1 MIRRLFNNTQS
12 LTGRL
17 ELFFLLVSIVIGMLC
32 FALVSGALLWSED
45 RVGERRIMIDKKEA
59 IEHFRRHPGDG
70 MIKLD
75 LLTTAYNDINLIP
88 PIYKPFLQDKQYFL
102 GEVGQEPNTRMIYM
116 STFNQ
121 NGEEHPIILISLID
135 EIEITSTEFVYV
147 IVMVLAVVTA
157 LILIFGSL
165 LLRLSQRLIEPVSAL
180 KVQLDQH
187 QGDTSQKFIVPEGS
201 AKEFQTLAS
210 QLNEYRSQINQVIK
224 REQAFARYASHEL
237 RTPLTV
243 MKGSSSLLARS
254 PSTPFQERQ
263 IGRIQDATQQMS
275 TMVDALLGLVRYERN
290 TDDSP
295 VRTISEQELHSI
307 VALSQAQADEKS
319 LEFNVQIL
327 GHPQTK
333 ATTAVLN
340 ITLSN
345 LIRNGIA
352 ATSAGTIHITM
363 TDTTLS
369 VRDEG
374 EGFSSVPDAEGH
386 GLGLMIVDDL
396 CRRYG
401 WQFTIDTH
409 SEGGCEAVIDL
420 SSEHHEAFSEQL
432 PQH

>member
-17 ELFFLLVSIVIGMLC
+17 ELFFLLVSVVIGLLC

-59 IEHFRRHPGDG
+59 IEHFRNHPDSGI
-70 MIKLD
+70 IKLD
-75 LLTTAYNDINLIP
+75 LLTTAYNNINLVP
-88 PIYKPFLQDKQYFL
+88 ELYQPFIQNKKYFL
-102 GEVGQEPNTRMIYM
+102 AEVADEPDTRMIYM
-116 STFNQ
+116 STYTQ
-121 NGEEHPIILISLID
+121 DGEEHPIILISLID
-135 EIEITSTEFVYV
+135 EIEITSNEFMFVL
-147 IVMVLAVVTA
+147 VMVLAVVIG
-157 LILIFGSL
+157 LLLIFGSL
-165 LLRLSQRLIEPVSAL
+165 LSRLSLRLIEPVSAL
-180 KVQLDQH
+180 KTQLDRH
-187 QGDTSQKFIVPEGS
+187 QGDTTQKFVVPEGS
-201 AKEFQTLAS
+201 ANEFQTLAN
-210 QLNEYRSQINQVIK
+210 QLNEYRHQINQVIK

-254 PSTPFQERQ
+254 PSTSFQERQ
-263 IGRIQDATQQMS
+263 IGRIQDATLQMS

-295 VRTISEQELHSI
+295 VRTISEQELHNI

-319 LEFNVQIL
+319 LEFNLQIL

-409 SEGGCEAVIDL
+409 PNDGCVATIDL
-420 SSEHHEAFSEQL
+420 STEVTDGESQDEEM
-432 PQH
+432 

>member
-17 ELFFLLVSIVIGMLC
+17 ELFFLLVSVVIGLLC

-59 IEHFRRHPGDG
+59 IEHFRNHPDSGI
-70 MIKLD
+70 IKLD
-75 LLTTAYNDINLIP
+75 LLTTAYNNINFVPEL
-88 PIYKPFLQDKQYFL
+88 YQPFIQNKKYFL
-102 GEVGQEPNTRMIYM
+102 AEVADEPDTRMIYM
-116 STFNQ
+116 STYTQ
-121 NGEEHPIILISLID
+121 DGEEHPIILISLID
-135 EIEITSTEFVYV
+135 EIEITSNEFMFVL
-147 IVMVLAVVTA
+147 VMVLAVVIG
-157 LILIFGSL
+157 LLLIFGSL
-165 LLRLSQRLIEPVSAL
+165 LSRLSLRLIEPVSAL
-180 KVQLDQH
+180 KTQLDRH
-187 QGDTSQKFIVPEGS
+187 QGDTTQKFVVPEGS
-201 AKEFQTLAS
+201 ANEFQTLAN
-210 QLNEYRSQINQVIK
+210 QLNEYRHQINQVIK

-254 PSTPFQERQ
+254 PSTSFQERQ
-263 IGRIQDATQQMS
+263 IGRIQDATLQMS

-295 VRTISEQELHSI
+295 VRTISEQELHNI

-409 SEGGCEAVIDL
+409 PNDGCVATIDL
-420 SSEHHEAFSEQL
+420 STEVTDGESQDEEM
-432 PQH
+432 

>member
-17 ELFFLLVSIVIGMLC
+17 ELFFLLVSVVIGLLC

-59 IEHFRRHPGDG
+59 IEHFRNHPDSGI
-70 MIKLD
+70 IKLD
-75 LLTTAYNDINLIP
+75 LLTTAYNDINLVP
-88 PIYKPFLQDKQYFL
+88 ELYQPFIQDKKYFL
-102 GEVGQEPNTRMIYM
+102 AEVADEPDTRMIYM
-116 STFNQ
+116 STYTQ
-121 NGEEHPIILISLID
+121 DGEEHPIILLSLID
-135 EIEITSTEFVYV
+135 EIEITSNEFMFVL
-147 IVMVLAVVTA
+147 VMVLAVVIG
-157 LILIFGSL
+157 LLLIFGSL
-165 LLRLSQRLIEPVSAL
+165 LSRLSLRLIEPVSAL
-180 KVQLDQH
+180 KTQLDRH
-187 QGDTSQKFIVPEGS
+187 QGDTTQKFVVPEGS
-201 AKEFQTLAS
+201 ANEFQTLAN
-210 QLNEYRSQINQVIK
+210 QLNEYRHQINQVIK

-254 PSTPFQERQ
+254 PSTSFQERQ
-263 IGRIQDATQQMS
+263 IGRIQDATLQMS

-295 VRTISEQELHSI
+295 VRTISEQELHNI

-409 SEGGCEAVIDL
+409 PNDGCVATIDL
-420 SSEHHEAFSEQL
+420 STEVTDGESQDEEM
-432 PQH
+432 

>member
-17 ELFFLLVSIVIGMLC
+17 ELFFLLVSVVIGLLC

-59 IEHFRRHPGDG
+59 IEHFRNHPDSGI
-70 MIKLD
+70 IKLD
-75 LLTTAYNDINLIP
+75 LLTTAYNDINLVP
-88 PIYKPFLQDKQYFL
+88 ELYQPFIQEKKYFL
-102 GEVGQEPNTRMIYM
+102 AEVADEPDTRMIYM
-116 STFNQ
+116 STYTQ
-121 NGEEHPIILISLID
+121 DGEEHPIILISLID
-135 EIEITSTEFVYV
+135 EIEITSNEFMFVL
-147 IVMVLAVVTA
+147 VMVLAVVIG
-157 LILIFGSL
+157 LLLIFGSL
-165 LLRLSQRLIEPVSAL
+165 LSRLSLRLIEPVSAL
-180 KVQLDQH
+180 KTQLDRH
-187 QGDTSQKFIVPEGS
+187 QGDTTQKFVVPEGS
-201 AKEFQTLAS
+201 ANEFQTLAN
-210 QLNEYRSQINQVIK
+210 QLNEYRHQINQVIK

-254 PSTPFQERQ
+254 PSTSFQERQ
-263 IGRIQDATQQMS
+263 IGRIQEATQQMS

-295 VRTISEQELHSI
+295 VRTISEQELHNI

-319 LEFNVQIL
+319 LEFNVQIW

-409 SEGGCEAVIDL
+409 PNDGCVATIDL
-420 SSEHHEAFSEQL
+420 STEVTDGESQDEEM
-432 PQH
+432 

>member
-17 ELFFLLVSIVIGMLC
+17 ELFFLLVSVVIGLLC

-59 IEHFRRHPGDG
+59 IEHFRNHPDSGI
-70 MIKLD
+70 IKLD
-75 LLTTAYNDINLIP
+75 LLTTAYNNINLVP
-88 PIYKPFLQDKQYFL
+88 ELYQPFIQNKKYFL
-102 GEVGQEPNTRMIYM
+102 AEVADEPDTRMIYM
-116 STFNQ
+116 STYTQ
-121 NGEEHPIILISLID
+121 DGEEHPIILISLID
-135 EIEITSTEFVYV
+135 EIEITSNEFMFVL
-147 IVMVLAVVTA
+147 VMVLAVVIG
-157 LILIFGSL
+157 LLLIFGSL
-165 LLRLSQRLIEPVSAL
+165 LSRLSLRLIEPVSAL
-180 KVQLDQH
+180 KIQLDRH
-187 QGDTSQKFIVPEGS
+187 QGDTTQKFVVPEGS
-201 AKEFQTLAS
+201 ANEFQTLAN
-210 QLNEYRSQINQVIK
+210 QLNEYRHQINQVIK

-254 PSTPFQERQ
+254 PSTSFQERQ
-263 IGRIQDATQQMS
+263 IGRIQDATLQMS

-295 VRTISEQELHSI
+295 VRTISEQELHNI

-319 LEFNVQIL
+319 LEFNVQIW

-409 SEGGCEAVIDL
+409 PNEGCVATIDL
-420 SSEHHEAFSEQL
+420 STEVTDGESQDEEM
-432 PQH
+432 

>member
-17 ELFFLLVSIVIGMLC
+17 ELFFLLVSVVIGLLC

-59 IEHFRRHPGDG
+59 IEHFRNHPDSGI
-70 MIKLD
+70 IKLD
-75 LLTTAYNDINLIP
+75 LLTTAYNDINLVP
-88 PIYKPFLQDKQYFL
+88 ELYQPFIQDKKYFL
-102 GEVGQEPNTRMIYM
+102 AEVADEPDTRMIYM
-116 STFNQ
+116 STYTQ
-121 NGEEHPIILISLID
+121 DGEEHPIILISLID
-135 EIEITSTEFVYV
+135 EIEITSNEFMFVL
-147 IVMVLAVVTA
+147 VMVLAVVIG
-157 LILIFGSL
+157 LLLIFGSL
-165 LLRLSQRLIEPVSAL
+165 LSRLSLRLIEPVSAL
-180 KVQLDQH
+180 KTQLDRH
-187 QGDTSQKFIVPEGS
+187 QGDTTQKFVVPEGS
-201 AKEFQTLAS
+201 ANEFQTLAN
-210 QLNEYRSQINQVIK
+210 QLNEYRHQINQVIK

-254 PSTPFQERQ
+254 PSTSFQERQ
-263 IGRIQDATQQMS
+263 IGRIQDATLQMS

-295 VRTISEQELHSI
+295 VRTISEQELHNI

-374 EGFSSVPDAEGH
+374 EGFSSVPDTEGH

-409 SEGGCEAVIDL
+409 PNDGCVATIDL
-420 SSEHHEAFSEQL
+420 STEVTDGESQDEEM
-432 PQH
+432 

>member
-17 ELFFLLVSIVIGMLC
+17 ELFFLLVSVVIGLLC

-59 IEHFRRHPGDG
+59 IEHFRNHPDSGI
-70 MIKLD
+70 IKLD
-75 LLTTAYNDINLIP
+75 LLTTAYNDINLVP
-88 PIYKPFLQDKQYFL
+88 ELYQPFIQDKKYFL
-102 GEVGQEPNTRMIYM
+102 AEVADEPDTRMIYM
-116 STFNQ
+116 STYTQ
-121 NGEEHPIILISLID
+121 DGEEHPIILISLID
-135 EIEITSTEFVYV
+135 EIEITSNEFMFVL
-147 IVMVLAVVTA
+147 VMVLAVVIG
-157 LILIFGSL
+157 LLLIFGSL
-165 LLRLSQRLIEPVSAL
+165 LSRLSLRLIEPVSAL
-180 KVQLDQH
+180 KTQLDRH
-187 QGDTSQKFIVPEGS
+187 QGDTTQKFVVPEGS
-201 AKEFQTLAS
+201 ANEFQTLAN
-210 QLNEYRSQINQVIK
+210 QLNEYRHQINQVIK

-254 PSTPFQERQ
+254 PSTSFQERQ
-263 IGRIQDATQQMS
+263 IGRIQDATLQMS

-290 TDDSP
+290 KDDSP
-295 VRTISEQELHSI
+295 VRTISEQELHNI

-409 SEGGCEAVIDL
+409 PNDGCVATIDL
-420 SSEHHEAFSEQL
+420 STEVTDGESQDEEM
-432 PQH
+432 

>member
-17 ELFFLLVSIVIGMLC
+17 ELFFLLVSVVIGLLC

-59 IEHFRRHPGDG
+59 IEHFRNHPDSGI
-70 MIKLD
+70 IKLD
-75 LLTTAYNDINLIP
+75 LLTTAYNDINLVP
-88 PIYKPFLQDKQYFL
+88 ELYQPFIQDKKYFL
-102 GEVGQEPNTRMIYM
+102 AEVADEPDTRMIYM
-116 STFNQ
+116 STYTQ
-121 NGEEHPIILISLID
+121 DGEEHPIILISLID
-135 EIEITSTEFVYV
+135 EIEITSNEFMFVL
-147 IVMVLAVVTA
+147 VMVLAVVIG
-157 LILIFGSL
+157 LLLIFGSL
-165 LLRLSQRLIEPVSAL
+165 LSRLSLRLIEPVSAL
-180 KVQLDQH
+180 KTQLDRH
-187 QGDTSQKFIVPEGS
+187 QGDTTQKFVVPKGS
-201 AKEFQTLAS
+201 ANEFQTLAN
-210 QLNEYRSQINQVIK
+210 QLNEYRHQINQVIK

-254 PSTPFQERQ
+254 PSTSFQERQ
-263 IGRIQDATQQMS
+263 IGRIQDATLQMS

-295 VRTISEQELHSI
+295 VRTISEQELHNI

-409 SEGGCEAVIDL
+409 PNDGCVATIDL
-420 SSEHHEAFSEQL
+420 STEVTDGESQDEEM
-432 PQH
+432 

>member
-17 ELFFLLVSIVIGMLC
+17 ELFFLLVSVVIGLLC

-59 IEHFRRHPGDG
+59 IEHFRNHPDSGI
-70 MIKLD
+70 IKLD
-75 LLTTAYNDINLIP
+75 LLTTAYNDINLVP
-88 PIYKPFLQDKQYFL
+88 ELYQPFIQDKKYFL
-102 GEVGQEPNTRMIYM
+102 AEVADEPDTRMIYM
-116 STFNQ
+116 STYTQ
-121 NGEEHPIILISLID
+121 DGEEHPIILISLID
-135 EIEITSTEFVYV
+135 EIEITSNEFMFVL
-147 IVMVLAVVTA
+147 VMVLAVVIG
-157 LILIFGSL
+157 LLLIFGSL
-165 LLRLSQRLIEPVSAL
+165 LSRLSLRLIEPVSAL
-180 KVQLDQH
+180 KTQLDRH
-187 QGDTSQKFIVPEGS
+187 QGDTTQKFVVPEGS
-201 AKEFQTLAS
+201 ANEFQTLAN
-210 QLNEYRSQINQVIK
+210 QLNEYRHQINQVIK

-254 PSTPFQERQ
+254 PSTSFQERQ

-295 VRTISEQELHSI
+295 VRTISEQELHNI

-319 LEFNVQIL
+319 LEFNVQIW

-409 SEGGCEAVIDL
+409 PNDGCVATIDL
-420 SSEHHEAFSEQL
+420 STEVTDGESQDEEM
-432 PQH
+432 

>member
-17 ELFFLLVSIVIGMLC
+17 ELFFLLVSVVIGLLC

-59 IEHFRRHPGDG
+59 IEHFRNHPDSGI
-70 MIKLD
+70 IKLD
-75 LLTTAYNDINLIP
+75 LLTTAYNDINLVP
-88 PIYKPFLQDKQYFL
+88 ELYQPFIQDKKYFL
-102 GEVGQEPNTRMIYM
+102 AEVADEPDTRMIYM
-116 STFNQ
+116 STYTQ
-121 NGEEHPIILISLID
+121 DGEEHPIILISLID
-135 EIEITSTEFVYV
+135 EIEITSNEFMFVL
-147 IVMVLAVVTA
+147 VMVLAVVIG
-157 LILIFGSL
+157 LLLIFGSL
-165 LLRLSQRLIEPVSAL
+165 LSRLSLRLIEPVSAL
-180 KVQLDQH
+180 KTQLDRH
-187 QGDTSQKFIVPEGS
+187 QGDTTQKFVVPEGS
-201 AKEFQTLAS
+201 ANEFQTLAN
-210 QLNEYRSQINQVIK
+210 QLNEYRHQINQVIK

-254 PSTPFQERQ
+254 PSTSFQERQ
-263 IGRIQDATQQMS
+263 IGRIQDATLQMS

-295 VRTISEQELHSI
+295 VRTISEQELHNI

-319 LEFNVQIL
+319 LEFNVQIW

-409 SEGGCEAVIDL
+409 PNDGCVATIDL
-420 SSEHHEAFSEQL
+420 STEVTDGESQDEEM
-432 PQH
+432 

>member
-17 ELFFLLVSIVIGMLC
+17 ELFFLLVSVVIGLLC

-59 IEHFRRHPGDG
+59 IEHFRNHPDSGI
-70 MIKLD
+70 IKLD
-75 LLTTAYNDINLIP
+75 LLTTAYNDINLVP
-88 PIYKPFLQDKQYFL
+88 ELYQPFIQDKKYFL
-102 GEVGQEPNTRMIYM
+102 AEVADEPDTRMIYM
-116 STFNQ
+116 STYTQ
-121 NGEEHPIILISLID
+121 DGEEHPIILISLID
-135 EIEITSTEFVYV
+135 EIEITSNEFMFVL
-147 IVMVLAVVTA
+147 VMVLAVVIG
-157 LILIFGSL
+157 LLLIFGSL
-165 LLRLSQRLIEPVSAL
+165 LSRLSLRLIEPVSAL
-180 KVQLDQH
+180 KTQLDRH
-187 QGDTSQKFIVPEGS
+187 QGDTTQKFVVPEGS

-254 PSTPFQERQ
+254 PSTSFQERQ
-263 IGRIQDATQQMS
+263 IGRIQDATLQMS

-295 VRTISEQELHSI
+295 VRTISEQELHNI

-401 WQFTIDTH
+401 WQFTIDKH
-409 SEGGCEAVIDL
+409 PNDGCVATIDL
-420 SSEHHEAFSEQL
+420 STEVTDGESQDEEM
-432 PQH
+432 

>member
-17 ELFFLLVSIVIGMLC
+17 ELFFLLVSVVIGLLC

-59 IEHFRRHPGDG
+59 IEHFRNHPDSGI
-70 MIKLD
+70 IKLD
-75 LLTTAYNDINLIP
+75 LLTTAYNNINLVP
-88 PIYKPFLQDKQYFL
+88 ELYQPFIQNKKYFL
-102 GEVGQEPNTRMIYM
+102 AEVADEPDTRMIYM
-116 STFNQ
+116 STYTQ
-121 NGEEHPIILISLID
+121 DGEEHPIILISLID
-135 EIEITSTEFVYV
+135 EIEITSNEFMFVL
-147 IVMVLAVVTA
+147 VMVLAVVIG
-157 LILIFGSL
+157 LLLIFGSL
-165 LLRLSQRLIEPVSAL
+165 LSRLSLRLIEPVSAL
-180 KVQLDQH
+180 KTQLDRH
-187 QGDTSQKFIVPEGS
+187 QGDTTQKFVVPEGS
-201 AKEFQTLAS
+201 ANEFQTLAN
-210 QLNEYRSQINQVIK
+210 QLNEYRHQINQVIK

-254 PSTPFQERQ
+254 PSTSFQERQ
-263 IGRIQDATQQMS
+263 IGRIQDATLQMS

-295 VRTISEQELHSI
+295 VRTISEQELHNI

-409 SEGGCEAVIDL
+409 PNDGCVATIDL
-420 SSEHHEAFSEQL
+420 STEVTDGESQDEEM
-432 PQH
+432 

>member
-17 ELFFLLVSIVIGMLC
+17 ELFFLLVSVVIGLLC

-59 IEHFRRHPGDG
+59 IEHFRNHPDSGI
-70 MIKLD
+70 IKLD
-75 LLTTAYNDINLIP
+75 LLTTAYNNINLVP
-88 PIYKPFLQDKQYFL
+88 ELYQPFIQNKKYFL
-102 GEVGQEPNTRMIYM
+102 AEVADEPDTRMIYM
-116 STFNQ
+116 STYTQ
-121 NGEEHPIILISLID
+121 DGEEHPIILISLID
-135 EIEITSTEFVYV
+135 EIEITSNEFMFVL
-147 IVMVLAVVTA
+147 VMVLAVVIG
-157 LILIFGSL
+157 LLLIFGSL
-165 LLRLSQRLIEPVSAL
+165 LSRLSLRLIEPVSAL
-180 KVQLDQH
+180 KTQLDRH
-187 QGDTSQKFIVPEGS
+187 QGDTTQKFVVPEGS
-201 AKEFQTLAS
+201 ANEFQTLAN
-210 QLNEYRSQINQVIK
+210 QLNEYRHQINQVIK

-254 PSTPFQERQ
+254 PSTSFQERQ
-263 IGRIQDATQQMS
+263 IGRIQDATLQMS

-295 VRTISEQELHSI
+295 VRTISEQELHNI

-374 EGFSSVPDAEGH
+374 EGFSSVPDTEGH

-409 SEGGCEAVIDL
+409 PNDGCVATIDL
-420 SSEHHEAFSEQL
+420 STEVTDGESQDEEM
-432 PQH
+432 

>member
-17 ELFFLLVSIVIGMLC
+17 ELFFLLVSVVIGLLC

-59 IEHFRRHPGDG
+59 IEHFRNHPDSGI
-70 MIKLD
+70 IKLD
-75 LLTTAYNDINLIP
+75 LLTTAYNDINLVP
-88 PIYKPFLQDKQYFL
+88 ELYQPFIQNKKYFL
-102 GEVGQEPNTRMIYM
+102 AEVADEPDTRMIYM
-116 STFNQ
+116 STYTQ
-121 NGEEHPIILISLID
+121 DGEEHPIILISLID
-135 EIEITSTEFVYV
+135 EIEITSNEFMFVL
-147 IVMVLAVVTA
+147 VMVLAVVIG
-157 LILIFGSL
+157 LLLIFGSL
-165 LLRLSQRLIEPVSAL
+165 LSRLSLRLIEPVSAL
-180 KVQLDQH
+180 KTQLDRH
-187 QGDTSQKFIVPEGS
+187 QGDTTQKFVVPEGS
-201 AKEFQTLAS
+201 ANEFQTLAN
-210 QLNEYRSQINQVIK
+210 QLNEYRHQINQVIK
-224 REQAFARYASHEL
+224 RERAFARYASHEL

-254 PSTPFQERQ
+254 PSTSFQERQ
-263 IGRIQDATQQMS
+263 IGRIQDATLQMS

-295 VRTISEQELHSI
+295 VRTISEQELHNI

-374 EGFSSVPDAEGH
+374 EGFSSMPDAEGH

-409 SEGGCEAVIDL
+409 PNDGCVATIDL
-420 SSEHHEAFSEQL
+420 STEVTDGESQDEEM
-432 PQH
+432 

>member
-17 ELFFLLVSIVIGMLC
+17 ELFFLLVSVVIGLLC

-59 IEHFRRHPGDG
+59 IEHFRNHPDSGI
-70 MIKLD
+70 IKLD
-75 LLTTAYNDINLIP
+75 LLTTAYNDINLVP
-88 PIYKPFLQDKQYFL
+88 ELYQPFIQDKKYFL
-102 GEVGQEPNTRMIYM
+102 AEVADEPDTRMIYM
-116 STFNQ
+116 STYTQ
-121 NGEEHPIILISLID
+121 DGEEHPIILISLID
-135 EIEITSTEFVYV
+135 EIEITSNEFMFVL
-147 IVMVLAVVTA
+147 VMVLAVVIG
-157 LILIFGSL
+157 LLLIFGSL
-165 LLRLSQRLIEPVSAL
+165 LSRLSLRLIEPVSAL
-180 KVQLDQH
+180 KTQLDRH
-187 QGDTSQKFIVPEGS
+187 QGDTTQKFFVPEGS
-201 AKEFQTLAS
+201 ANEFQTLAN
-210 QLNEYRSQINQVIK
+210 QLNEYRHQINQVIK

-254 PSTPFQERQ
+254 PSTSFQERQ
-263 IGRIQDATQQMS
+263 IGRIQDATLQMS

-295 VRTISEQELHSI
+295 VRTISEQELHNI

-409 SEGGCEAVIDL
+409 PNDGCVATIDL
-420 SSEHHEAFSEQL
+420 STEVTDGESQDEEM
-432 PQH
+432 

>member
-17 ELFFLLVSIVIGMLC
+17 ELFFLLVSVVIGLLC

-59 IEHFRRHPGDG
+59 IEHFRNHPDSGI
-70 MIKLD
+70 IKLD
-75 LLTTAYNDINLIP
+75 LLTTAYNDINLVP
-88 PIYKPFLQDKQYFL
+88 ELYQPFIQDKKYFL
-102 GEVGQEPNTRMIYM
+102 AEVADEPDTRMIYM
-116 STFNQ
+116 STYTQ
-121 NGEEHPIILISLID
+121 DGEEHPIILISLID
-135 EIEITSTEFVYV
+135 EIEITSNEFMFVL
-147 IVMVLAVVTA
+147 VMVLAVVIG
-157 LILIFGSL
+157 LLLIFGSL
-165 LLRLSQRLIEPVSAL
+165 LSRLSLRLIEPVSAL
-180 KVQLDQH
+180 KTQLDRH
-187 QGDTSQKFIVPEGS
+187 QGDTTQKFVVPEGS
-201 AKEFQTLAS
+201 ANEFQTLAN
-210 QLNEYRSQINQVIK
+210 QLNEYRHQINQVIK

-254 PSTPFQERQ
+254 PSTSFQERQ
-263 IGRIQDATQQMS
+263 IGRIQDATSQMS

-295 VRTISEQELHSI
+295 VRTISEQELHNI

-409 SEGGCEAVIDL
+409 PNDGCVATIDL
-420 SSEHHEAFSEQL
+420 STEVTDGESQDEEM
-432 PQH
+432 

>member
-17 ELFFLLVSIVIGMLC
+17 ELFFLLVSVVIGLLC

-59 IEHFRRHPGDG
+59 IEHFRNHPDSGI
-70 MIKLD
+70 IKLD
-75 LLTTAYNDINLIP
+75 LLTTAYNDINLVP
-88 PIYKPFLQDKQYFL
+88 ELYQPFIQDKKYFL
-102 GEVGQEPNTRMIYM
+102 AEVADEPDTRMIYM
-116 STFNQ
+116 STYTQ
-121 NGEEHPIILISLID
+121 DGEEHPIILISLID
-135 EIEITSTEFVYV
+135 EIEITSNEFMFVL
-147 IVMVLAVVTA
+147 VMVLAVVIG
-157 LILIFGSL
+157 LLLIFGSL
-165 LLRLSQRLIEPVSAL
+165 LSRLSLRLIEPVSAL
-180 KVQLDQH
+180 KTQLDRH
-187 QGDTSQKFIVPEGS
+187 QGDTTQKFVVPEGS
-201 AKEFQTLAS
+201 ANEFQTLAN
-210 QLNEYRSQINQVIK
+210 QLNEYRHQINQVIK

-254 PSTPFQERQ
+254 PSTSFQERQ

-295 VRTISEQELHSI
+295 VRTLSEQELHNI
-307 VALSQAQADEKS
+307 LALSQAQADEKS
-319 LEFNVQIL
+319 LEFNVQIW

-409 SEGGCEAVIDL
+409 PNDGCVATIDL
-420 SSEHHEAFSEQL
+420 STEVTDGESQDEEM
-432 PQH
+432 

>member
-17 ELFFLLVSIVIGMLC
+17 ELFFLLVSVVIGLLC

-59 IEHFRRHPGDG
+59 IEHFRNHPDSGI
-70 MIKLD
+70 IKLD
-75 LLTTAYNDINLIP
+75 LLTTAYNDINLVP
-88 PIYKPFLQDKQYFL
+88 ELYQPFIQNKKYFL
-102 GEVGQEPNTRMIYM
+102 AEVADEPDTRMIYM
-116 STFNQ
+116 STYTQ
-121 NGEEHPIILISLID
+121 DGEEHPIILISLID
-135 EIEITSTEFVYV
+135 EIEITSNEFMFVL
-147 IVMVLAVVTA
+147 VMVLAVVIG
-157 LILIFGSL
+157 LLLIFGSL
-165 LLRLSQRLIEPVSAL
+165 LSRLSLRLIEPVSAL
-180 KVQLDQH
+180 KTQLDRH
-187 QGDTSQKFIVPEGS
+187 QGDTTQKFVVPEGS
-201 AKEFQTLAS
+201 ANEFQTLAN
-210 QLNEYRSQINQVIK
+210 QLNEYRHQINQVIK

-254 PSTPFQERQ
+254 PSTSFQERQ
-263 IGRIQDATQQMS
+263 IGRIQDATLQMS

-295 VRTISEQELHSI
+295 VRTISEQELHNI

-352 ATSAGTIHITM
+352 ATSAGTIHITI

-409 SEGGCEAVIDL
+409 PNDGCVATIDL
-420 SSEHHEAFSEQL
+420 STEVTDGESQDEEM
-432 PQH
+432 

>member
-17 ELFFLLVSIVIGMLC
+17 ELFFLLVSVVIGLLC

-59 IEHFRRHPGDG
+59 IEHFRNHPDSGI
-70 MIKLD
+70 IKLD
-75 LLTTAYNDINLIP
+75 LLTTAYNDINLVP
-88 PIYKPFLQDKQYFL
+88 ELYQPFIQDKKYFL
-102 GEVGQEPNTRMIYM
+102 AEVADEPDTRMIYM
-116 STFNQ
+116 STYTQ
-121 NGEEHPIILISLID
+121 DGEEHPIILISLID
-135 EIEITSTEFVYV
+135 EIEITSNEFMFVL
-147 IVMVLAVVTA
+147 VMVLAVVIG
-157 LILIFGSL
+157 LLLIFGSL
-165 LLRLSQRLIEPVSAL
+165 LSRLSLRLIEPVSAL
-180 KVQLDQH
+180 KTQLDRH
-187 QGDTSQKFIVPEGS
+187 QGDTTQKFVVPEGS

-254 PSTPFQERQ
+254 PSTSFQERQ
-263 IGRIQDATQQMS
+263 IGRIQDATLQMS

-295 VRTISEQELHSI
+295 VRTISEQELHNI

-319 LEFNVQIL
+319 LEFNVQIW

-409 SEGGCEAVIDL
+409 PNDGCVATIDL
-420 SSEHHEAFSEQL
+420 STEVTDGESQDEEM
-432 PQH
+432 

>member
-17 ELFFLLVSIVIGMLC
+17 ELFFLLVSVVIGLLC

-59 IEHFRRHPGDG
+59 IEHFRNHPDSGI
-70 MIKLD
+70 IKLD
-75 LLTTAYNDINLIP
+75 LLTTAYNNINLVP
-88 PIYKPFLQDKQYFL
+88 ELYQPFIQNKKYFL
-102 GEVGQEPNTRMIYM
+102 AEVADEPDTRMIYM
-116 STFNQ
+116 STYTQ
-121 NGEEHPIILISLID
+121 DGEEHPIILISLID
-135 EIEITSTEFVYV
+135 EIEITSNEFMFVL
-147 IVMVLAVVTA
+147 VMVLAVVIG
-157 LILIFGSL
+157 LLLIFGSL
-165 LLRLSQRLIEPVSAL
+165 LSRLSLRLIEPVSAL
-180 KVQLDQH
+180 KIQLDRH
-187 QGDTSQKFIVPEGS
+187 QGDTTQKFVVPEGS
-201 AKEFQTLAS
+201 ANEFQTLAN
-210 QLNEYRSQINQVIK
+210 QLNEYRHQINQVIK

-254 PSTPFQERQ
+254 PSTSFQERQ
-263 IGRIQDATQQMS
+263 IGRIQDATLQMS

-295 VRTISEQELHSI
+295 VRAISEQELHNI

-319 LEFNVQIL
+319 LEFNVQIW

-409 SEGGCEAVIDL
+409 PNDGCVATIDL
-420 SSEHHEAFSEQL
+420 STEVTDGESQDEEM
-432 PQH
+432 

>member
-17 ELFFLLVSIVIGMLC
+17 ELFFLLVSVVIGLLC
-32 FALVSGALLWSED
+32 FSLVSGALLWSED

-59 IEHFRRHPGDG
+59 IEHFRNHPDSGI
-70 MIKLD
+70 IKLD
-75 LLTTAYNDINLIP
+75 LLTTAYNDINLVP
-88 PIYKPFLQDKQYFL
+88 ELYQPFIQNKKYFL
-102 GEVGQEPNTRMIYM
+102 AEVADEPDTRMIYM
-116 STFNQ
+116 STYTQ
-121 NGEEHPIILISLID
+121 DGEEHPIILISLID
-135 EIEITSTEFVYV
+135 EIEITSNEFMFVL
-147 IVMVLAVVTA
+147 VMVLAVVIG
-157 LILIFGSL
+157 LLLIFGSL
-165 LLRLSQRLIEPVSAL
+165 LSRLSLRLIEPVSAL
-180 KVQLDQH
+180 KTQLDRH
-187 QGDTSQKFIVPEGS
+187 QGDTTQKFVVPEGS
-201 AKEFQTLAS
+201 ANEFQTLAN
-210 QLNEYRSQINQVIK
+210 QLNEYRHQINQVIK

-254 PSTPFQERQ
+254 PSTSFQERQ
-263 IGRIQDATQQMS
+263 IGRIQDATLQMS

-295 VRTISEQELHSI
+295 VRTISKQELHNI

-409 SEGGCEAVIDL
+409 PNDGCVATIDL
-420 SSEHHEAFSEQL
+420 STEVTDGESQDEEM
-432 PQH
+432 

>member
-17 ELFFLLVSIVIGMLC
+17 ELFFLLVSVVIGLLC

-59 IEHFRRHPGDG
+59 IAHFRNHPDSGI
-70 MIKLD
+70 IKLD
-75 LLTTAYNDINLIP
+75 LLTTAYNDINLVP
-88 PIYKPFLQDKQYFL
+88 ELYQPFIQEKKYFL
-102 GEVGQEPNTRMIYM
+102 AEVADEPDTRMIYM
-116 STFNQ
+116 STYTQ
-121 NGEEHPIILISLID
+121 DGEEHPIVLISLID
-135 EIEITSTEFVYV
+135 EIEITSNEFMFVL
-147 IVMVLAVVTA
+147 VMVLAVVIG
-157 LILIFGSL
+157 LLLIFGSL
-165 LLRLSQRLIEPVSAL
+165 LSRLSLRLIEPVSTL
-180 KVQLDQH
+180 KTQLDRH
-187 QGDTSQKFIVPEGS
+187 QGDTTQKFVVPEGS
-201 AKEFQTLAS
+201 ANEFQTLAN
-210 QLNEYRSQINQVIK
+210 QLNEYRHQINQVIK

-254 PSTPFQERQ
+254 PSTSFQERQ

-290 TDDSP
+290 TDDSL
-295 VRTISEQELHSI
+295 VRTISEQELHNI

-409 SEGGCEAVIDL
+409 PNDGCVATIDL
-420 SSEHHEAFSEQL
+420 STEVTDGESQDEEM
-432 PQH
+432 

>member
-1 MIRRLFNNTQS
+1 MICRLFNNTQS

-17 ELFFLLVSIVIGMLC
+17 ELFFLLVSVVIGLLC

-59 IEHFRRHPGDG
+59 IEHFRNHPDSGI
-70 MIKLD
+70 IKLD
-75 LLTTAYNDINLIP
+75 LLTTAYNNINLVSEL
-88 PIYKPFLQDKQYFL
+88 YQPFIQNKKYFL
-102 GEVGQEPNTRMIYM
+102 AEVADEPDTRMIYM
-116 STFNQ
+116 STYTQ
-121 NGEEHPIILISLID
+121 DGEEHPIILISLID
-135 EIEITSTEFVYV
+135 EIEITSNEFMFVL
-147 IVMVLAVVTA
+147 VMVLAVVIG
-157 LILIFGSL
+157 LLLIFGSL
-165 LLRLSQRLIEPVSAL
+165 LSRLSLRLIEPVSAL
-180 KVQLDQH
+180 KTQLDRH
-187 QGDTSQKFIVPEGS
+187 QGDTTQKFVVPEGS
-201 AKEFQTLAS
+201 ANEFQTLAN
-210 QLNEYRSQINQVIK
+210 QLNEYRHQINQVIK

-254 PSTPFQERQ
+254 PSTSFQERQ
-263 IGRIQDATQQMS
+263 IGRIQDATLQMS

-295 VRTISEQELHSI
+295 VRTISEQELHNI

-319 LEFNVQIL
+319 LEFNVQIW

-409 SEGGCEAVIDL
+409 PNDGCVATIDL
-420 SSEHHEAFSEQL
+420 STEVTDGESQDEEM
-432 PQH
+432 

>member
-17 ELFFLLVSIVIGMLC
+17 ELFFLLVSVVIGLLC

-59 IEHFRRHPGDG
+59 IEHFRNHPDSGI
-70 MIKLD
+70 IKLD
-75 LLTTAYNDINLIP
+75 LLTTAYNDINLVP
-88 PIYKPFLQDKQYFL
+88 ELYQPFIQDKKYFL
-102 GEVGQEPNTRMIYM
+102 AEVADEPDTRMIYM
-116 STFNQ
+116 STYTQ
-121 NGEEHPIILISLID
+121 DGEEHPIILISLID
-135 EIEITSTEFVYV
+135 EIEITSNEFMFVL
-147 IVMVLAVVTA
+147 VMVLAVVIG
-157 LILIFGSL
+157 LLLIFGSL
-165 LLRLSQRLIEPVSAL
+165 LSRLSLRLIEPVSAL
-180 KVQLDQH
+180 KTQLDRH
-187 QGDTSQKFIVPEGS
+187 QGDTTQKFVVPEGS
-201 AKEFQTLAS
+201 ANEFQTLAN
-210 QLNEYRSQINQVIK
+210 QLNEYRHQINQVIK

-254 PSTPFQERQ
+254 PSTSFQERQ

-295 VRTISEQELHSI
+295 VRTLSEQELHNI

-319 LEFNVQIL
+319 LEFNVQIW

-409 SEGGCEAVIDL
+409 PNDGCVATIDL
-420 SSEHHEAFSEQL
+420 STEVTDGESQDKEM
-432 PQH
+432 

>member
-1 MIRRLFNNTQS
+1 MIRRLFNNIQS

-17 ELFFLLVSIVIGMLC
+17 ELFFLLVSVVIGLLC

-59 IEHFRRHPGDG
+59 IAHFRNHPDSGI
-70 MIKLD
+70 IKLD
-75 LLTTAYNDINLIP
+75 LLTTAYNDINLVP
-88 PIYKPFLQDKQYFL
+88 ELYQPFIQDKKYFL
-102 GEVGQEPNTRMIYM
+102 AEVADEPDTRMIYM
-116 STFNQ
+116 STYTQ
-121 NGEEHPIILISLID
+121 DGEEHPIILISLID
-135 EIEITSTEFVYV
+135 EIEITSNEFMFVL
-147 IVMVLAVVTA
+147 VMVLAVVIG
-157 LILIFGSL
+157 LLLIFGSL
-165 LLRLSQRLIEPVSAL
+165 LSRLSLRLIEPVSAL
-180 KVQLDQH
+180 KTQLDRH
-187 QGDTSQKFIVPEGS
+187 QGDTTQKFVVPEGS
-201 AKEFQTLAS
+201 ANEFQTLAN
-210 QLNEYRSQINQVIK
+210 QLNEYRHQINQVIK

-254 PSTPFQERQ
+254 PSTSFQERQ

-295 VRTISEQELHSI
+295 VRTLSEQELHNI
-307 VALSQAQADEKS
+307 LALSQAQADEKS
-319 LEFNVQIL
+319 LEFNVQIW

-409 SEGGCEAVIDL
+409 PNDGCVATIDL
-420 SSEHHEAFSEQL
+420 STEVTDGESQDEEM
-432 PQH
+432 

>member
-17 ELFFLLVSIVIGMLC
+17 ELFFLLVSVVIGLLC

-59 IEHFRRHPGDG
+59 IEHFRNHPDSGI
-70 MIKLD
+70 IKLD
-75 LLTTAYNDINLIP
+75 LLTTAYNDINLVP
-88 PIYKPFLQDKQYFL
+88 ELYQPFIQDKKYFL
-102 GEVGQEPNTRMIYM
+102 AEVADEPDTRMIYM
-116 STFNQ
+116 STYTQ
-121 NGEEHPIILISLID
+121 DGEEHPIILISLID
-135 EIEITSTEFVYV
+135 EIEITSNEFMFVL
-147 IVMVLAVVTA
+147 VMVLAVVIG
-157 LILIFGSL
+157 LLLIFGSL
-165 LLRLSQRLIEPVSAL
+165 LSRLSLRLIEPVSAL
-180 KVQLDQH
+180 KTQLDRH
-187 QGDTSQKFIVPEGS
+187 QGDTTQKFVVPEGS
-201 AKEFQTLAS
+201 ANEFQTLAN
-210 QLNEYRSQINQVIK
+210 QLNEYRHQINQVIK

-254 PSTPFQERQ
+254 PSTSFQERQ
-263 IGRIQDATQQMS
+263 IGRIQDATLQMS

-295 VRTISEQELHSI
+295 VRTISEQELHNI

-409 SEGGCEAVIDL
+409 PNDGCVVTIDL
-420 SSEHHEAFSEQL
+420 STEVTDGESQDEEM
-432 PQH
+432 

>member
-17 ELFFLLVSIVIGMLC
+17 ELFFLLVSVVIGLLC

-59 IEHFRRHPGDG
+59 IEHFRNHPDSGI
-70 MIKLD
+70 IKLD
-75 LLTTAYNDINLIP
+75 LLTTAYNDINLVP
-88 PIYKPFLQDKQYFL
+88 ELYQPFIQDKKYFL
-102 GEVGQEPNTRMIYM
+102 AEVADEPNTRMIYM
-116 STFNQ
+116 STYTQ
-121 NGEEHPIILISLID
+121 DGEEHPIILISLID
-135 EIEITSTEFVYV
+135 EIEITSNEFMFVL
-147 IVMVLAVVTA
+147 VMVLAVVIG
-157 LILIFGSL
+157 LLLIFGSL
-165 LLRLSQRLIEPVSAL
+165 LSRLSLRLIEPVSAL
-180 KVQLDQH
+180 KTQLDRH
-187 QGDTSQKFIVPEGS
+187 QGDTTQKFVVPEGS
-201 AKEFQTLAS
+201 ANEFQTLAN
-210 QLNEYRSQINQVIK
+210 QLNEYRHQINQVIK

-254 PSTPFQERQ
+254 PSTSFQERQ
-263 IGRIQDATQQMS
+263 IGRIQDATLQMS

-295 VRTISEQELHSI
+295 VRTISEQELHNI

-409 SEGGCEAVIDL
+409 PNDGCVATIDL
-420 SSEHHEAFSEQL
+420 STEVTDGESQDEEM
-432 PQH
+432 

>member
-17 ELFFLLVSIVIGMLC
+17 ELFFLLVSVVIGLLC

-59 IEHFRRHPGDG
+59 IEHFRNHPDSGI
-70 MIKLD
+70 IKLD
-75 LLTTAYNDINLIP
+75 LLTTAYNDINLVP
-88 PIYKPFLQDKQYFL
+88 ELYQPFIQDKKYFL
-102 GEVGQEPNTRMIYM
+102 AEVADEPDTRMIYM
-116 STFNQ
+116 STYTQ
-121 NGEEHPIILISLID
+121 DGEEHPIILISLID
-135 EIEITSTEFVYV
+135 EIEITSNEFMFVL
-147 IVMVLAVVTA
+147 VMVLAVVIG
-157 LILIFGSL
+157 LLLIFGSL
-165 LLRLSQRLIEPVSAL
+165 LSRLSLRLIEPVSAL
-180 KVQLDQH
+180 KTQLDRH
-187 QGDTSQKFIVPEGS
+187 QGDTTQKFVVPEGS
-201 AKEFQTLAS
+201 ANEFQTLAN
-210 QLNEYRSQINQVIK
+210 QLNEYRHQINQVIK

-254 PSTPFQERQ
+254 PSTSFQERQ
-263 IGRIQDATQQMS
+263 IGRIQDATLQMS

-295 VRTISEQELHSI
+295 VRTISEQELHNI

-340 ITLSN
+340 ITLGN

-409 SEGGCEAVIDL
+409 PNDGCVATIDL
-420 SSEHHEAFSEQL
+420 STEVTDGESQDEEM
-432 PQH
+432 

>member
-17 ELFFLLVSIVIGMLC
+17 ELFFLLVSVVIGLLC

-59 IEHFRRHPGDG
+59 IEHFRNHPDSGI
-70 MIKLD
+70 IKLD
-75 LLTTAYNDINLIP
+75 LLTTAYNDINLVP
-88 PIYKPFLQDKQYFL
+88 ELYQPFIQDKKYFL
-102 GEVGQEPNTRMIYM
+102 AEVADEPDTRMIYM
-116 STFNQ
+116 STYTQ
-121 NGEEHPIILISLID
+121 DGEEHPIILISLID
-135 EIEITSTEFVYV
+135 EIEITSNEFMFVL
-147 IVMVLAVVTA
+147 VMVLAVVIG
-157 LILIFGSL
+157 LLLIFGSL
-165 LLRLSQRLIEPVSAL
+165 LSRLSLRLIEPVSAL
-180 KVQLDQH
+180 KTQLDRH
-187 QGDTSQKFIVPEGS
+187 QGDTTQKFVVPEGS
-201 AKEFQTLAS
+201 ANEFQTLAN
-210 QLNEYRSQINQVIK
+210 QLNEYRHQINQVIK

-254 PSTPFQERQ
+254 PSTSFQERQ
-263 IGRIQDATQQMS
+263 IGRIQDATLQMS

-295 VRTISEQELHSI
+295 VRTISEQELHNI

-374 EGFSSVPDAEGH
+374 EGFSSVPDIEGH

-409 SEGGCEAVIDL
+409 PNDGCVATIDL
-420 SSEHHEAFSEQL
+420 STEVTDGESQDEEM
-432 PQH
+432 

>member
-17 ELFFLLVSIVIGMLC
+17 ELFFLLVSVVIGLLC

-59 IEHFRRHPGDG
+59 IAHFRNHPDSGI
-70 MIKLD
+70 IKLD
-75 LLTTAYNDINLIP
+75 LLTTAYNNINLVP
-88 PIYKPFLQDKQYFL
+88 ELYQPFIQEKKYFL
-102 GEVGQEPNTRMIYM
+102 AEVADEPDTRMIYM
-116 STFNQ
+116 STYTQ
-121 NGEEHPIILISLID
+121 DGEEHPIILISLID
-135 EIEITSTEFVYV
+135 EIEITSNEFMFVL
-147 IVMVLAVVTA
+147 VMVLAVVIG
-157 LILIFGSL
+157 LLLIFGSL
-165 LLRLSQRLIEPVSAL
+165 LSRLSLRLIEPVSTL
-180 KVQLDQH
+180 KTQLDRH
-187 QGDTSQKFIVPEGS
+187 QGDTTQKFVVPEGS
-201 AKEFQTLAS
+201 ANEFQTLAN
-210 QLNEYRSQINQVIK
+210 QLNEYRHQINQVIK

-254 PSTPFQERQ
+254 PSTSFQERQ
-263 IGRIQDATQQMS
+263 IGRIQDATLQMS

-295 VRTISEQELHSI
+295 VRTISEQELHNI

-409 SEGGCEAVIDL
+409 PNDGCVATIDL
-420 SSEHHEAFSEQL
+420 STEVTDGESQDEEM
-432 PQH
+432 

>member
-17 ELFFLLVSIVIGMLC
+17 ELFFLLVSIVIGLLC

-45 RVGERRIMIDKKEA
+45 RVGERRIIIDKKEA

-75 LLTTAYNDINLIP
+75 LLTMAYNDINLVP
-88 PIYKPFLQDKQYFL
+88 GLYQPFIQDKKYFL
-102 GEVGQEPNTRMIYM
+102 AEVADEPDTRMIYM
-116 STFNQ
+116 STYTQ
-121 NGEEHPIILISLID
+121 GGEEHPIILISLID
-135 EIEITSTEFVYV
+135 EIEITSNEFMFVL
-147 IVMVLAVVTA
+147 VMVLAVVIG
-157 LILIFGSL
+157 LLLIFGSL
-165 LLRLSQRLIEPVSAL
+165 LSRLSLRLIEPVSAL
-180 KVQLDQH
+180 KTQLDRH
-187 QGDTSQKFIVPEGS
+187 QGDTTQKFVVPEGS
-201 AKEFQTLAS
+201 ANEFQTLAN
-210 QLNEYRSQINQVIK
+210 QLNEYRHQINQVIK

-263 IGRIQDATQQMS
+263 IGRIQDATLQMS

-295 VRTISEQELHSI
+295 VRTISEQELHNI

-409 SEGGCEAVIDL
+409 PNDGCVATIDL
-420 SSEHHEAFSEQL
+420 STEVTDGESQDEEM
-432 PQH
+432 

>member
-17 ELFFLLVSIVIGMLC
+17 ELFFLLVSVVIGLLC

-59 IEHFRRHPGDG
+59 IEHFRNHPDSGI
-70 MIKLD
+70 IKLD
-75 LLTTAYNDINLIP
+75 LLTTAYNDINLVP
-88 PIYKPFLQDKQYFL
+88 ELYQPFIQDKKYFL
-102 GEVGQEPNTRMIYM
+102 AEVADEPDTRMIYM
-116 STFNQ
+116 STYTQ
-121 NGEEHPIILISLID
+121 DGEEHPIILISLID
-135 EIEITSTEFVYV
+135 EIEITSNEFMFVL
-147 IVMVLAVVTA
+147 VMVLAVVIG
-157 LILIFGSL
+157 LLLIFGSL
-165 LLRLSQRLIEPVSAL
+165 LSRLSLRLIEPVSAL
-180 KVQLDQH
+180 KTQLDRH
-187 QGDTSQKFIVPEGS
+187 QGDTTQKFIVPEGS

-263 IGRIQDATQQMS
+263 IGRIQDATLQMS

-290 TDDSP
+290 TDDSL
-295 VRTISEQELHSI
+295 VRTISEQELHNI

-409 SEGGCEAVIDL
+409 PNDGCVATIDL
-420 SSEHHEAFSEQL
+420 STEVTDGESQDEEM
-432 PQH
+432 